1 MLRQR
6 LLVPLLLS
14 LAVIVAGSVYIIHT
28 LHGNSLLEI
37 IVLYSAAIIEKIG
50 YLGIFILMTL
60 ESALVPIPSEIVMPF
75 AGFLVWSGKMDLTL
89 VVLSGTLGNLVGS
102 FILYKLGE
110 GPGLKFIEKY
120 GKYFMIGEPEVAQAQ
135 QLFSRYGS
143 LIIFTGRMLPAVR
156 TVISL
161 PAGISRMNLP
171 KFLAYTF
178 LGSVP
183 WNLALTYVGLV
194 LGEHWVVIEKYARV
208 LDYVVIVLA
217 IIAVLAFYIYKTRNR
232 KEYQRS

>member
-1 MLRQR
+1 
-6 LLVPLLLS
+6 
-14 LAVIVAGSVYIIHT
+14 
-28 LHGNSLLEI
+28 
-37 IVLYSAAIIEKIG
+37 
-50 YLGIFILMTL
+50 
-60 ESALVPIPSEIVMPF
+60 
-75 AGFLVWSGKMDLTL
+75 
-89 VVLSGTLGNLVGS
+89 
-102 FILYKLGE
+102 
-110 GPGLKFIEKY
+110 
-120 GKYFMIGEPEVAQAQ
+120 
-135 QLFSRYGS
+135 RYGS